1 MKLTVDCVL
10 DAELSGLHS
19 TSALAQL
26 LAKAKLTQLEKPL
39 ETLICEQFG
48 LQAAPDYPIAA
59 IAAMA
64 DGLDVGKAYWLRADA
79 VNLVLQR
86 DCFSLGEPIP
96 LQINLEHAKHMIAS
110 LNQHFNQD
118 GLDFL
123 IGNSGAWYLR
133 VAQSPQIKTSLPGV
147 AAGKNIHQFM
157 PQGVESSRWLAVLN
171 EVQMLLFEH
180 PANVVR
186 ENTGELA
193 VNSVWFSG
201 GGVMPQLENLQ
212 NNTSVLVAD
221 SVFYQGLATL
231 VGIPYQQ
238 LPKRLDTMMQ
248 SNVMSIRMQM
258 PHLSH
263 LDEVWFKP
271 LLAALKSKKIKE
283 LVLNLGF
290 YEKSLVAE
298 IKPVDIYRFW
308 RTSMPVISYFN

>member
-1 MKLTVDCVL
+1 M
-10 DAELSGLHS
+10 
-19 TSALAQL
+19 AQL

-96 LQINLEHAKHMIAS
+96 LQINLEHAEHMIAS
-110 LNQHFNQD
+110 LNQHFSQD
-118 GLDFL
+118 GLDFI

-133 VAQSPQIKTSLPGV
+133 VAHSPQIKTSLPGV

-231 VGIPYQQ
+231 AGIPYQQ
-238 LPKRLDTMMQ
+238 LPQRLDTMMQ

-258 PHLSH
+258 PHLGH
-263 LDEVWFKP
+263 LDEAWFKP
-271 LLAALKSKKIKE
+271 LLVALKSKKIKE

-298 IKPVDIYRFW
+298 IKPVDFYRFW